1 MTGELST
8 DPTRVEP
15 PPPTARRGE
24 PSLRAWVA
32 VGAILFASGFCSL
45 VYQVAWLRLLRLVF
59 GASTAAQAAVVAI
72 FMGGLGLGGYL
83 FGRRLRRVRRPLLFY
98 AGLEL
103 GIALTAAASPLLV
116 EVARWAYFSLGGA
129 AGLGLPVATAVRVAL
144 SVVVLGGATTLMGGT
159 LPAVSQAV
167 ERSSDRAR
175 RAVAWLYGVNTLG
188 AVAGAL
194 LTTFFFVEWIGV
206 RRSLWVACLVN
217 LLLVVAAR
225 RLARWRSFADA
236 PAPDPAPEPRPA
248 ARGGLSPEA
257 RWVLPVAALVGFLF
271 FLMELVW
278 YRMLAPV
285 LGGSSYSFGL
295 ILGLALAGIG
305 AGGLVYAVGPRWRR
319 PSFDAL
325 AVTCALE
332 AVCLAFPYAL
342 GDYLA
347 WLAGTLRPLSAA
359 GFSGLVASWVVV
371 AGIVVLPAA
380 VVAGYQFP
388 LLVGLL
394 GAGEK
399 RVGYEVGLTYAWNT
413 WGAILGSLAGGF
425 GLLPLLGAP
434 RLWRWAAALLAAV
447 ATAVAVAA
455 WLRHRR
461 PRRLLLPLA
470 VGALALVL
478 GAARGPTA
486 FWRHT
491 PIGAGRAVSDFEDP
505 NQLRGYLHD
514 ARRSLLREA
523 EGVESSVALVAR
535 QDLALLLN
543 GKSDGSSRE
552 DAPTQVMS
560 GLVGAVLHPDPRR
573 SLVIGLGT
581 GTTAGWM
588 AAVPAM
594 ERVDVVELE
603 PAVVDFADDFRAVS
617 HDALADPK
625 LEVIRGD
632 GREYVLAHDA
642 RYDLIFSEPS
652 NPYRAGVAALFS
664 LDFYRA
670 VSRRLD
676 DGGIFMQWL
685 QGYEVDARLV
695 RTVIATMASAFPHVE
710 VWQVHDLDLLL
721 LASNRPIVHDLDQ
734 VRRRVATEPYASAL
748 RNAWRVEGAEGFYSG
763 FVAGGRL
770 AEAIAAD
777 PAAEVSTDDR
787 PAVEYGFARNVGRGR
802 LLELGRLYELAAE
815 LGADRPGTVRG
826 APLDDARVAEYRRL
840 RADFGT
846 AVASVPELGGESD
859 RRRRARRAYARGELA
874 AAARIWAEAPWVP
887 ELHLDR
893 LMLAESLA
901 EVGDPN
907 AGAAIA
913 ALDAEAPTEAS
924 ASRARLA
931 WRRGDAAGAAD
942 QLANAF
948 RRCRDDGWFF
958 IPTVERAMHLAE
970 EVSIA
975 HPPAAEQ
982 IFESLA
988 DPFAGRLLDLPRLR
1002 LRIPLA
1008 GRLAPARCVE
1018 AFAPFEPHVPW
1029 EERFLAGRLLCYRAA
1044 GHPRTERAEADL
1056 ARFRAAAPPE
1066 LKLRQ

>member
-8 DPTRVEP
+8 DPTPAEP
-15 PPPTARRGE
+15 SPPTARRDE

-103 GIALTAAASPLLV
+103 GIAVTAAASPLLV
-116 EVARWAYFSLGGA
+116 EVARWVYFSLGGA
-129 AGLGLPVATAVRVAL
+129 AGLGLPLATAVRVAL

-167 ERSSDRAR
+167 ERSSDRGR

-188 AVAGAL
+188 AVVGAL
-194 LTTFFFVEWIGV
+194 LTTFFFIEWIGV

-236 PAPDPAPEPRPA
+236 PAPVPEPETRPTG
-248 ARGGLSPEA
+248 RGGLSPEA
-257 RWVLPVAALVGFLF
+257 RWVLPVAALVGFIF

-325 AVTCALE
+325 ALTCALE

-347 WLAGTLRPLSAA
+347 WLAGTLRPLSAI

-371 AGIVVLPAA
+371 AGIVVLPAS

-425 GLLPLLGAP
+425 GLLPLLTAP
-434 RLWRWAAALLAAV
+434 RLWWGSAALLAALA
-447 ATAVAVAA
+447 ATVAVAA

-461 PRRLLLPLA
+461 PDRLLLPLA
-470 VGALALVL
+470 VGALALAL

-535 QDLALLLN
+535 QDLALILN
-543 GKSDGSSRE
+543 GKSDGSFRE

-560 GLVGAVLHPDPRR
+560 GLVGAILHPDPRR

-588 AAVPAM
+588 AAVESM

-603 PAVVDFADDFRAVS
+603 PAVVELADEFQAVS

-695 RTVIATMASAFPHVE
+695 RTVIATLASAFPHVE

-721 LASNRPIVHDLDQ
+721 VASNRPIVHDLDR
-734 VRRRVATEPYASAL
+734 VRRRAAAEPYASAL
-748 RNAWRVEGAEGFYSG
+748 RNVWRVEGAEGFYSG
-763 FVAGGRL
+763 FVANERL
-770 AEAIAAD
+770 AAAIAAD
-777 PAAEVSTDDR
+777 PVSEVSTDDR

-802 LLELGRLYELAAE
+802 LLDLGRLYELAAE
-815 LGADRPGTVRG
+815 LGADRPGAVRG
-826 APLDDARVAEYRRL
+826 APLDGARVAEYRRL

-846 AVASVPELGGESD
+846 AVASAATPEPGAAASRL
-859 RRRRARRAYARGELA
+859 RARRAYARGELA
-874 AAARIWAEAPWVP
+874 AAARIWAEEPWP
-887 ELHLDR
+887 PDLHLDR

-901 EVGDPN
+901 EVGDP
-907 AGAAIA
+907 AAVPVID
-913 ALDAEAPTEAS
+913 ALGAEAPTEAA

-931 WRRGDAAGAAD
+931 WRQGDAAGAAEH
-942 QLANAF
+942 LAATF

-970 EVSIA
+970 ELSLA
-975 HPPAAEQ
+975 YPPAAEP

-988 DPFAGRLLDLPRLR
+988 EPFAGHLLDLARLR

-1008 GRLAPARCVE
+1008 GQLEPARCVE
-1018 AFAPFEPHVPW
+1018 AFAAFEPHVPW

-1044 GHPRTERAEADL
+1044 GHPLAERAEDDL
-1056 ARFRAAAPPE
+1056 ARYRAAAPPE
-1066 LKLRQ
+1066 L